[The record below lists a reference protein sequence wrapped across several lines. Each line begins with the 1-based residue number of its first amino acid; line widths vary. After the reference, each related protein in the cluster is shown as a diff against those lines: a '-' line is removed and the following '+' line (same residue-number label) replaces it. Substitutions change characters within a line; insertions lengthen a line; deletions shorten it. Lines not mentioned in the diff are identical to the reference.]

1 MTVADDA
8 DGPVDTGNPKGKIMS
23 HLENLAWDKVGGLMP
38 AVIQDAGTGRVLM
51 LGYMNREA
59 LEKTLATGH
68 VTFFSRSK
76 QRLWT
81 KGETSGNTLEL
92 ASLQADCDRD
102 TLLVQAV
109 PHGPTCHL
117 GTDTC
122 WGDEGNPPVGF
133 LAQLERVVESR
144 VGADPESSY
153 TARLLHKGV
162 KRCAQKVGEEG
173 VEVALA
179 ATAGDRDELIE
190 ESADLLYHLLVTL
203 TVSGV
208 SLEEV
213 CRKLESRHRR

>member
-1 MTVADDA
+1 MNKQIDNPDWSKG
-8 DGPVDTGNPKGKIMS
+8 DG
-23 HLENLAWDKVGGLMP
+23 LLP
-38 AVIQDAGTGRVLM
+38 AIIQDAGTGRVLM

-59 LEKTLATGH
+59 LEKTQATGH

-92 ASLQADCDRD
+92 AGMQLDCDRD
-102 TLLVQAV
+102 TLLVQAI

-122 WGDEGNPPVGF
+122 WGDDVNPPVGF
-133 LAQLERVVESR
+133 LAELERVIETR
-144 VGADPESSY
+144 KGADPDSSY
-153 TARLLHKGV
+153 TARLLDAGI

-179 ATAGDRDELIE
+179 ATAGDREELVS
-190 ESADLLYHLLVTL
+190 ESADLLYHLLVVL
-203 TVSGV
+203 ASGDV
-208 SLEEV
+208 SLEQI
-213 CRKLESRHRR
+213 CRQLESRHRK

>member
-1 MTVADDA
+1 MS
-8 DGPVDTGNPKGKIMS
+8 NPG
-23 HLENLAWDKVGGLMP
+23 NLAWDKVDGLMP
-38 AVIQDAGTGRVLM
+38 AIVQDAGTGRVLM
-51 LGYMNREA
+51 LGYMNQEA
-59 LEKTLATGH
+59 LEKTRATGH

-92 ASLQADCDRD
+92 ASLQADCDGD
-102 TLLVQAV
+102 ALLVQAV

-122 WGDEGNPPVGF
+122 WGDEIHPSVGF
-133 LAQLERVVESR
+133 LARLERVVESR
-144 VGADPESSY
+144 RGTDPDSSY
-153 TARLLHKGV
+153 TARLLAEGV

-179 ATAGDRDELIE
+179 ATAGDSDELID

-203 TVSGV
+203 AASDV

-213 CRKLESRHRR
+213 CRRLESRHRG